1 MMIESIRLLDAIA
14 DFWKS
19 SNPPGVDPYLPHSRA
34 VICAFIHSVTLLYI
48 SASENLKEW
57 PFAKSAP
64 TQRAF
69 STKDFVRR
77 YAQSQ

>member
-19 SNPPGVDPYLPHSRA
+19 SNPPGVDPYLPYSRA
-34 VICAFIHSVTLLYI
+34 VICALFIQSLFYI
-48 SASENLKEW
+48 SASENLKEL